1 MSQTERGVRV
11 VIDLKRDIQPDVV
24 MNQLYKFTSLQT
36 SFGIN
41 MLALNNGVPELLNLK
56 KYLELFTNFRKDVV
70 YKRTKYHLS
79 KTREK
84 AHIFLGLTVAIEN
97 IDKIIEIIRSS
108 KDSTEAREINF
119 SKMGFP

>member
-1 MSQTERGVRV
+1 
-11 VIDLKRDIQPDVV
+11 
-24 MNQLYKFTSLQT
+24 
-36 SFGIN
+36 

-108 KDSTEAREINF
+108 KDSTEARERLISQKWDSPKDVFIKEFISSDNQGLIEDGHF
-119 SKMGFP
+119 KLTEVQAKSILKLD